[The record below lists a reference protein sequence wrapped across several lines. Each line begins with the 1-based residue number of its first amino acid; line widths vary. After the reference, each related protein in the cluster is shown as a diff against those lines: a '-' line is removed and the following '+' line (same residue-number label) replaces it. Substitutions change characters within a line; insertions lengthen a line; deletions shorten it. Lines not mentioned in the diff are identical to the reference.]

1 MVLCPQVGRAA
12 NFVWAGI
19 LLRLAATGSGSREL
33 ELAALR
39 RLIAEGRRHLGMAGT
54 NAHLRAS
61 N

>member
-12 NFVWAGI
+12 NFVWTGI
-19 LLRLAATGSGSREL
+19 LLRLAATGSGSREF

-39 RLIAEGRRHLGMAGT
+39 RLIAEGCRHLEKAGT

>member
-1 MVLCPQVGRAA
+1 M
-12 NFVWAGI
+12 
-19 LLRLAATGSGSREL
+19 LRLAATGSGSREL